1 MSASHTTCVT
11 RRVHS
16 ASGYYYFSEEAAVC
30 IQDDASPRDDAG
42 SNRGYVY
49 WSDRRRMGLAFGLGL
64 VLGVGAA
71 WG

>member
-30 IQDDASPRDDAG
+30 TQDDASPRDDAG
-42 SNRGYVY
+42 SNRGHVY
-49 WSDRRRMGLAFGLGL
+49 GTDRRRMGLTLAFGLGL
-64 VLGVGAA
+64 GLDR
-71 WG
+71 